1 MATAHAELLKRT
13 YQRNGGWRQG
23 KEMGEYVELNRELE
37 KKFGKDES
45 FRGVGAFDKWSKGGA
60 DELGVYKSPER
71 WEFLGQ
77 DASEKHE
84 NILWRLERGGEGV
97 KARGGEVDEGVD

>member
-1 MATAHAELLKRT
+1 
-13 YQRNGGWRQG
+13 
-23 KEMGEYVELNRELE
+23 MGEYVEMNRELE

-45 FRGVGAFDKWSKGGA
+45 FRAVGAFDKWPKGGA
-60 DELGVYKSPER
+60 DELGVYKSPEK

-97 KARGGEVDEGVD
+97 KARGGEVDDGVD

>member
-1 MATAHAELLKRT
+1 
-13 YQRNGGWRQG
+13 
-23 KEMGEYVELNRELE
+23 MGEYVELNRDLE
-37 KKFGKDES
+37 QKFGKDES
-45 FRGVGAFDKWSKGGA
+45 FRAVGAFDKWPKGGA
-60 DELGVYKSPER
+60 DELGVYKRPER

-97 KARGGEVDEGVD
+97 KARGGEVDDGVD